1 MTTAK
6 AAMAVLSFNERLAR
20 ARKLVSE
27 GHRLMDTMH
36 RDIDA
41 GAVMVRDT
49 RNLLSDLN
57 KRTYERQLAK

>member
-27 GHRLMDTMH
+27 GHRLMDVMH

-41 GAVMVRDT
+41 GDVMVRST
-49 RNLLSDLN
+49 RDMLSDLN
-57 KRTYERQLAK
+57 KRTREQRLTK